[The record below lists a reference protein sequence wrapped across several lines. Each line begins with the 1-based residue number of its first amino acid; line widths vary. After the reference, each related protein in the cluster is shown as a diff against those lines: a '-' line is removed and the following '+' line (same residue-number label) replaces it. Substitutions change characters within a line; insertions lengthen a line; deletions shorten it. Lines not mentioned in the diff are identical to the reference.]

1 MIPETRADVDRDI
14 EATLGLVPEFFKQ
27 VPDYLIPTEWASFK
41 SLQLSDQTA
50 IPNKY
55 KELIGLA
62 VSGAT
67 RCRYCCYFHTE
78 AARLFGASED
88 EITET
93 ALIAKNTMGWSTYLN
108 TLQFDYDQFVGGV
121 RPDHD
126 ARARPDG
133 RGRTR
138 LTGLGGRPGSRESAP
153 VAVRRRLRQPLTG
166 AIEVIQN
173 PPEQLDGGCRSVGR
187 RAHRVERQPRAG
199 NQGRELLPRRRDRE
213 DVLASPLHS
222 HTAILPQT
230 PARRPSD
237 ARNRRE
243 HRPQRPAR
251 ELAGPRLPEFRCN
264 NP

>member
-1 MIPETRADVDRDI
+1 VGIIAACVHHPILGERVPLDLCGWAVSNGTETLIVLRGFRARRWWSPPVQRNLIPASEEGTMIPESRADVDRDI

-41 SLQLSDQTA
+41 SLELSDQTA

-108 TLQFDYDQFVGGV
+108 TLQFDYDEFTTEFDQIATHV
-121 RPDHD
+121 REQM
-126 ARARPDG
+126 AAG
-133 RGRTR
+133 A
-138 LTGLGGRPGSRESAP
+138 SA
-153 VAVRRRLRQPLTG
+153 
-166 AIEVIQN
+166 
-173 PPEQLDGGCRSVGR
+173 
-187 RAHRVERQPRAG
+187 
-199 NQGRELLPRRRDRE
+199 
-213 DVLASPLHS
+213 
-222 HTAILPQT
+222 
-230 PARRPSD
+230 
-237 ARNRRE
+237 
-243 HRPQRPAR
+243 
-251 ELAGPRLPEFRCN
+251 
-264 NP
+264 